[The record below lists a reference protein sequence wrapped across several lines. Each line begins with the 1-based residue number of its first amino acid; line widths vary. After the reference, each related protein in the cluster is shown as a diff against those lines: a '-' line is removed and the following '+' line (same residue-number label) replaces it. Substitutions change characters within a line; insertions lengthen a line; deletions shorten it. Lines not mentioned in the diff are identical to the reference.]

1 MKKVI
6 AIFMVL
12 LLCVPFT
19 ACGEKSRIWG
29 TWHTYDLGVGIDS
42 PEIPRYYSIIFAPDG
57 TGRGPMAGLDRLDT
71 VVFDYT
77 IKDEDTIEVVTDTG
91 KEITITYRFE
101 GDKLLLEWNDY
112 TRTLHKYS
120 DDVIIEWH

>member
-1 MKKVI
+1 MKKLVALI
-6 AIFMVL
+6 LVVFI
-12 LLCVPFT
+12 CVSFT
-19 ACGEKSRIWG
+19 DCGEKSKIIG

-42 PEIPRYYSIIFAPDG
+42 PEIPPYYSIIFAPDG

-77 IKDEDTIEVVTDTG
+77 IEDDIIKVVTDYG
-91 KEITITYRFE
+91 DKIDIRYWFE
-101 GDKLLLEWNDY
+101 GEKLLLEWNDY